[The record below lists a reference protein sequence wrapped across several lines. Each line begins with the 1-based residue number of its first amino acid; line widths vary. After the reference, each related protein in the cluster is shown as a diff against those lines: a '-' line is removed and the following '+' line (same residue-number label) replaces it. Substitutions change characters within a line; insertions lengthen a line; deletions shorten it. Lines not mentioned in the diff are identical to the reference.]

1 MAKTL
6 ENRLKEMRL
15 LKGLTQMELAE
26 QSGVSRTTI
35 VEIETG
41 KKIVVTNITLE
52 NLAKALGLK
61 VTDIFFRD

>member
-1 MAKTL
+1 M